1 MGVGQALATLP
12 PGAWMRGVAWAYPLV
27 ESLHIVALSTLFGA
41 MAVVDL
47 RLLGFSRA
55 LPIAPLM
62 RHAVPL
68 ALLAFCFAGATGL
81 LLFLAHA
88 DDLIGNRVFAL
99 KMCLIGAAGT
109 NAAIFHAGQWGD
121 PTRWGESA
129 PFMPRLLAAASLV
142 IWTGVIVC
150 GRWIAYA

>member
-1 MGVGQALATLP
+1 MGVGQALAALP

-27 ESLHIVALSTLFGA
+27 ESLHIVALGTLFGA

-55 LPIAPLM
+55 LPMAPLI

-68 ALLAFCFAGATGL
+68 ALLAFCLAGVTGL

-88 DDLIGNRVFAL
+88 DDLVGNRIFVL
-99 KMCLIGAAGT
+99 KICLIGAAGT
-109 NAAIFHAGQWGD
+109 NAAIFHTGNWGD
-121 PTRWGESA
+121 PAHWGESA
-129 PFMPRLLAAASLV
+129 PLVPRLLAVSSLI
-142 IWTGVIVC
+142 IWVGVIFC